1 MKIKDMI
8 ADGARMLKAT
18 GIECAE
24 SDARL
29 LAQYVLKTDYTGLI
43 LKYMDEVEKDARI
56 AFYDCIIR
64 RGTHYPCQYI
74 IGTQEFM
81 GYELAVAEN
90 VLIPR
95 PETEILVET
104 ALNLAEK
111 LKNAEQNKGVNGEKK
126 ASGDAGLRVLDM
138 GCGSGCIGISFKL
151 CRQKKGYANDTVTL
165 ADISDKALALTE
177 KNRKKLDVEAEIIK
191 TDLFENIDGK
201 YDMILS
207 NPPYIRSG
215 DVKTIM
221 RDVQLY
227 EPKLALDGHEDGL
240 YFYKRIIKDARKYLN
255 ENGVIIFEIGYDQA
269 QDIRS
274 LLVEGGYG
282 NIEIIK
288 DYANLDRIVIANC
301 VT

>member
-1 MKIKDMI
+1 MKIREMI
-8 ADGARMLKAT
+8 AEGTRMLKAT

-29 LAQYVLKTDYTGLI
+29 LAQYVLKTDYTGLM
-43 LKYMDEVEKDARI
+43 LKLMDEVDEADRI
-56 AFYDCIIR
+56 AFNTCIFK

-74 IGTQEFM
+74 IGSQEFM
-81 GYELAVAEN
+81 GYEFDVAQY

-104 ALNLAEK
+104 ALDIAGK
-111 LKNAEQNKGVNGEKK
+111 M
-126 ASGDAGLRVLDM
+126 GDGNDQSAGLRVLDM

-151 CRQKKGYANDTVTL
+151 CRQKKGYTNDTVTL
-165 ADISDKALALTE
+165 ADISDKALALTK
-177 KNRKKLDVEAEIIK
+177 KNSKKLDAEVDIVK

-221 RDVQLY
+221 KDVRLY

-240 YFYKRIIKDARKYLN
+240 YFYKRIIKDAREYLN

-269 QDIRS
+269 EDIRS
-274 LLVEGGYG
+274 LLVESGYTD
-282 NIEIIK
+282 IEVIK
-288 DYANLDRIVIANC
+288 DYAGFDRIVSATLLGGFKD
-301 VT
+301 V